1 MPKSQWLQGAEL
13 IPENAIYKVDGSSR
27 IIIPA
32 HMRNKFKIDLGD
44 MVEYYTAFID
54 GKWFLCAC
62 RASEE
67 EQEKER
73 ERERER
79 EEKKRKMNEE
89 CL

>member
-1 MPKSQWLQGAEL
+1 MPQSQWIQGAEL
-13 IPENAIYKVDGSSR
+13 IPENAVYKVDSSSR
-27 IIIPA
+27 IIIPSY
-32 HMRNKFKIDLGD
+32 MRSKFQIDLGD

-73 ERERER
+73 AKERAR
-79 EEKKRKMNEE
+79 EEKKRKKNEE
-89 CL
+89 NL